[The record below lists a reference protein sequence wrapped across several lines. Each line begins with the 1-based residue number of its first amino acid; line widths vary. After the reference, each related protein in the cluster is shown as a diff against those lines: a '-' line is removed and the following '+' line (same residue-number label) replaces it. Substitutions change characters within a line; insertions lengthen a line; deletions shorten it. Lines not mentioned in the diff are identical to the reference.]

1 MTARVLV
8 DTNVLI
14 YSYDRADPVKERQ
27 ALAVLDEL
35 VKREAGALTTQILG
49 EFLVTVVRK
58 PAVPLPLDGALDE
71 VARYLRSWH
80 ILDVT
85 SRVVEE
91 AVRGVRAYR
100 LNYWDAQIWA
110 AARVYGLSAIFS
122 EDFAVGAALEGVRFV
137 NPLSP
142 SFNVADCLSAFR

>member
-1 MTARVLV
+1 MTARILV

-14 YSYDRADPVKERQ
+14 YSYDRADPVKQHR
-27 ALAVLDEL
+27 ALSVLDEL
-35 VKREAGALTTQILG
+35 TTREAGALTTQILG

-58 PAVPLPLDGALDE
+58 PAVPLPLEGALDE

-91 AVRGVRAYR
+91 AIRGVRAYC

-122 EDFAVGAALEGVRFV
+122 EDFAIGAELEGVHFI
-137 NPLSP
+137 NPLAP
-142 SFNVADCLSAFR
+142 SFQTADWL

>member
-1 MTARVLV
+1 MSARILV

-14 YSYDRADPVKERQ
+14 YAYDRADPVKEHR

-35 VKREAGALTTQILG
+35 ASSGAGALTTQVLG
-49 EFLVTVVRK
+49 EFLVNVTRK
-58 PAVPLPLDGALDE
+58 PAIPLPLEGALDE
-71 VARYLRSWH
+71 VARYLRTWH

-91 AVRGVRAYR
+91 AIRGVRAYR

-110 AARVYGLSAIFS
+110 AARVYGLSTIYS
-122 EDFAVGAALEGVRFV
+122 EDFTAGASLEGVRFV
-137 NPLSP
+137 NPFKSP
-142 SFNVADCLSAFR
+142 RSTAPAPSP